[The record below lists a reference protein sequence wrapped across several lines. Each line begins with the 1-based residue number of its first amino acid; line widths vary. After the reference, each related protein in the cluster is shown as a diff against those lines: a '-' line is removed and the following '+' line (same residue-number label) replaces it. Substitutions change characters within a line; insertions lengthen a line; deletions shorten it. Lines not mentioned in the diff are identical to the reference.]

1 MLTKAFGLIAR
12 HRSAFLVLNL
22 AVAATLGAI
31 IRTQHDGRW
40 IPLFGVSVALT
51 FGLLLLAP
59 LAWFRYHP
67 ATLALLPGRQAF
79 ATAPNPYVVLLA
91 AAYTFLAV
99 GMVVDSVGDILADG
113 GDWAFDIVPNAGWL
127 LVTAFLWYLALS
139 RFGLRLR
146 PDGIQDRQPF
156 GSLFVPWE
164 ALAVAEPHG
173 RTQLTLHCRQ
183 PHLVHRRGLRPLTG
197 KTLSGSDAGYL
208 ARVIHEYVTH
218 ADHRSAIGTPA
229 ELTRLTAVVG

>member
-1 MLTKAFGLIAR
+1 VLTKAFGLIAR

-22 AVAATLGAI
+22 TVAVTLGAI

-40 IPLFGVSVALT
+40 IPLFSASVALT

-59 LAWFRYHP
+59 LALFRYHP

-79 ATAPNPYVVLLA
+79 ATAPNPYLVLTA
-91 AAYTFLAV
+91 AAYTFIAA
-99 GMVVDSVGDILADG
+99 GMVIDSVVDILTDG
-113 GDWAFDIVPNAGWL
+113 RDWVFDLVPIVTWL
-127 LVTAFLWYLALS
+127 PLTAFFWYLALS

-164 ALAVAEPHG
+164 ALAAAEPHG
-173 RTQLTLHCRQ
+173 RAQLTLHCRQ
-183 PHLVHRRGLRPLTG
+183 PHLVRRRGLRPLTG

-218 ADHRSAIGTPA
+218 ADHRPAIGTPA
-229 ELTRLTAVVG
+229 ELTRLTGAVG

>member
-22 AVAATLGAI
+22 AVAVTLGAI

-40 IPLFGVSVALT
+40 IALFGVSVALT

-59 LAWFRYHP
+59 LALFRYHP
-67 ATLALLPGRQAF
+67 ATLALLPGRQDF
-79 ATAPNPYVVLLA
+79 ATAPNPYLVLTA
-91 AAYTFLAV
+91 AAYTFIAA
-99 GMVVDSVGDILADG
+99 GMVIDSVVDILTDG
-113 GDWAFDIVPNAGWL
+113 RDWVFDLVPIVTWL
-127 LVTAFLWYLALS
+127 PLTAFFWYLALG

-146 PDGIQDRQPF
+146 PDGIHDRQPF

-164 ALAVAEPHG
+164 ALAAAEPHG

-183 PHLVHRRGLRPLTG
+183 PHLVRRRGLRPLTT
-197 KTLSGSDAGYL
+197 KTPSGSDAGYL

-218 ADHRSAIGTPA
+218 ADHRPAIGTPA